1 MFLGT
6 GNLTVSIQLSA
17 ISHQPSAI
25 SYQSSANALQMVLLE
40 MLLNKRCR
48 GATRG
53 ELNYGSNAPLRS
65 WGGSAVL
72 GRQRGL
78 GGFPHERLPWF
89 PPLALCIK
97 TTGKHW
103 NNAELH
109 LNKTGKH
116 CFNLCYFSIRLTAEC

>member
-78 GGFPHERLPWF
+78 GEAARSWGGSAVLGRQRGLGGFPHERLPWF
-89 PPLALCIK
+89 PP
-97 TTGKHW
+97 
-103 NNAELH
+103 
-109 LNKTGKH
+109 
-116 CFNLCYFSIRLTAEC
+116 